1 MAHLI
6 EPTPAPITRKT
17 YKFKFPSLSGK
28 FGLSFFIGK
37 KEVFI
42 GVAIADVEMETI
54 VRKKKQKILAP
65 SKATFMKI

>member
-6 EPTPAPITRKT
+6 EPTPAPTTRKT

-42 GVAIADVEMETI
+42 GVAIAEVELETV
-54 VRKKKQKILAP
+54 VRKTRKKVLQP
-65 SKATFMKI
+65 SKSTFMKI